1 MDKKLLLLQF
11 AFITLALAFIV
22 LSYIVY
28 QQQTTINEYYDLM
41 DMINTLFLQQK
52 GVNV

>member
-28 QQQTTINEYYDLM
+28 QQQSTINEYYDLM
-41 DMINTLFLQQK
+41 DMINKLFLENN
-52 GVNV
+52 GMDV